1 MHVAFRPKSR
11 FFTSKTL
18 KASGYRPRKS
28 RNCAVSIH
36 CYGNIALNNNSAGL
50 SGTKS
55 RDSLRNW
62 KEPNTP
68 MRNWWAESIITW
80 QTLSDAAS
88 ANEAETSPPAPPV
101 TLGNMREPGVIRRAL
116 ACVRK
121 RRPQVSNIGQL
132 HSDCAPSIKS
142 PRERTEV
149 PTIGRGC
156 DMTARHLLEQKGPN
170 VWTI

>member
-1 MHVAFRPKSR
+1 MEEKWTVFSLNLGVLPQKPDTMSFPSREAALEHACSLRPR
-11 FFTSKTL
+11 VENFFTSKTL
-18 KASGYRPRKS
+18 KASGYKPRKS

-55 RDSLRNW
+55 RDSLPNW

-88 ANEAETSPPAPPV
+88 ANATETSRWPA
-101 TLGNMREPGVIRRAL
+101 
-116 ACVRK
+116 
-121 RRPQVSNIGQL
+121 
-132 HSDCAPSIKS
+132 D
-142 PRERTEV
+142 
-149 PTIGRGC
+149 
-156 DMTARHLLEQKGPN
+156 DARHVGS
-170 VWTI
+170 